1 MGALVFMMM
10 SLRQGKNSESAETD
24 IWGCSAINL
33 LLIKPA
39 IWQAAA
45 FALCFSI
52 QHNSRVK

>member
-1 MGALVFMMM
+1 VFMMM